1 MSERVAKTTPPV
13 VFCACKT
20 GCQLAMV
27 GGEGL
32 GPARNRSGPRAQDGG
47 AALGMDLEV
56 PLGFAGEEGG
66 SFGVARHGPWAA
78 PGRRSSA
85 VGRPRTQTGCQ
96 LATTAASRGSHAAVR
111 YPHA

>member
-47 AALGMDLEV
+47 AALGM
-56 PLGFAGEEGG
+56 AI
-66 SFGVARHGPWAA
+66 PWAA

-85 VGRPRTQTGCQ
+85 VGRRPRTQTGCQ
-96 LATTAASRGSHAAVR
+96 LATAASRGSWAGILDGGDRPYVR
-111 YPHA
+111 EEPRRG